1 MMIVYYFSSS
11 SKFQSSPLRS
21 HRNFFNG
28 LRDIQHCN
36 IHRAWHR
43 CLDIF
48 KNLFP
53 MYLSWFIFPIHR
65 ETLFSLA
72 HFILIWSF
80 SRVVITKI
88 CDPPV
93 FISISHTRWR
103 HWNYIKYFLS
113 QLLTASGLGGELNGN
128 SNDLEKKISSSTTP
142 EVYFQQVGKTSSCE

>member
-1 MMIVYYFSSS
+1 
-11 SKFQSSPLRS
+11 
-21 HRNFFNG
+21 
-28 LRDIQHCN
+28 
-36 IHRAWHR
+36 
-43 CLDIF
+43 
-48 KNLFP
+48 
-53 MYLSWFIFPIHR
+53 MYLSWFIIPFHR

-128 SNDLEKKISSSTTP
+128 SNDLEKKISSSTTA
-142 EVYFQQVGKTSSCE
+142 EVYFQQVEKTSCCEKKGFRSLKIQNINDVTHDYWLNQWRSAEFARVATRH